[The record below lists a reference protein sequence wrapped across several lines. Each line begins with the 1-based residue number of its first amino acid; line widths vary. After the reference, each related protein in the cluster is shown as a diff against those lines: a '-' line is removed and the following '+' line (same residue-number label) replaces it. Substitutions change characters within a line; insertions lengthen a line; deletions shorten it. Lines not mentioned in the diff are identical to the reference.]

1 MDKGDTQSVILNFNK
16 NYANSKASQFTQL
29 VNQQLEINPNA
40 MVALY
45 TGNLVRKPIV
55 LPSDTTLTINLT
67 SQQPTKEMTGSIPL
81 SDTQDTYG
89 ITSFEATIKQGTY
102 SKLTFCRHLIE
113 QLNTV
118 IQAND
123 LRLSTVYPF
132 GFTEDPALKSLPY
145 KFFYQMK
152 DGNFFLGLRYM
163 LYSELS
169 NTGNDSYQVAFL
181 DLYDKCNTSQAV
193 TFVEDGAQKI
203 IHRTTRVDDWN
214 AYALGNQPI
223 RGMSYCHTDDGFNN
237 KLASDIAFSTC
248 QVQVTPSGAND
259 MGFLY
264 GLNNTYFASKW
275 ADVSPPVVETAN
287 VAYVSPDDQIPKVL
301 MGLYMSV
308 TTDATSIT
316 KSSIKVVVNENLQK
330 LGLFEY
336 QNEANRDDFMNNKF
350 QIVKEIDPVDY
361 NIDLTQLTSIR
372 WEVYC
377 RNGLQ
382 DDASDYILNDTR
394 VYFFRVYINSPY
406 QNGSN
411 TLIFDS
417 KTIGLQ
423 LNPLAVETG
432 YLWQQIPNYDD
443 ANNEVSGGL
452 CPQFFF
458 KNSEDDIV
466 VYNPR
471 QNSIVTLI
479 DDRLNFNINYGM
491 LGYSFEVK
499 DTDNENNTEL
509 RSILGVAQNNRPS
522 VLFTDITNTTNY
534 NPNSFPYSEDL
545 GGLTQL
551 GSDRTRYNI
560 ELNLPI
566 KAFNTTESTVNNL
579 GQTRTIV
586 YNSNPVI
593 EDVTNVSSGLIN
605 GNIEPNT
612 LKFLSL
618 NNERSIKLNQIDV
631 EVRRAKTNEIADEIV
646 DASVELLIQSE
657 PKASTNSLEVLI

>member
-1 MDKGDTQSVILNFNK
+1 MNKGDTQSVILNFNK
-16 NYANSKASQFTQL
+16 NYANSTASQFTQL
-29 VNQQLEINPNA
+29 VNQQLEINENS

-55 LPSDTTLTINLT
+55 LPSDTKLTINLT
-67 SQQPTKEMTGSIPL
+67 SQQPTKQMTGSI
-81 SDTQDTYG
+81 STSQTQDSYG
-89 ITSFEATIKQGTY
+89 LTSFEATIKQGTY
-102 SKLTFCRHLIE
+102 SKLTFCRHLIDE
-113 QLNTV
+113 LNAV

-123 LRLSTVYPF
+123 LRTSTVNPF
-132 GFTEDPALKSLPY
+132 ASGDPALKSLPY

-152 DGNFFLGLRYM
+152 DGDFFLGLRYM
-163 LYSELS
+163 LYDELTTS
-169 NTGNDSYQVAFL
+169 QNDNYHVAFL
-181 DLYDKCNTSQAV
+181 DLNDKCNTSQAV

-214 AYALGNQPI
+214 SYALGNQPM
-223 RGMSYCHTDDGFNN
+223 RGMSYCHTDDGLDN

-248 QVQVTPSGAND
+248 QVQVNPDGAHE

-287 VAYVSPDDQIPKVL
+287 VSYVSPDDQIPKVL
-301 MGLYMSV
+301 MGVYIEV
-308 TTDATSIT
+308 TTDATPAIT
-316 KSSIKVVVNENLQK
+316 DSSIKIVINQNLAK
-330 LGLFEY
+330 LGINEY
-336 QNEANRDDFMNNKF
+336 ENEANRNNFMDGKF
-350 QIVKEIDPVDY
+350 QIVKEIDPADY
-361 NIDLTQLTSIR
+361 EIDLTKLTTIR

-382 DDASDYILNDTR
+382 DDATDFILDDNR

-423 LNPLAVETG
+423 LNPIAVETG
-432 YLWQQIPNYDD
+432 YLWQQIENYDD
-443 ANNEVSGGL
+443 PNNEVSGGL

-471 QNSIVTLI
+471 QNSICNLV
-479 DDRLNFNINYGM
+479 DDRQNFNINYGM
-491 LGYSFEVK
+491 LGYSFEIK
-499 DTDNENNTEL
+499 DENNENNTEL
-509 RSILGVAQNNRPS
+509 RSILGVAQNSRPA

-545 GGLTQL
+545 GGITQL

-566 KAFNTTESTVNNL
+566 KAFNTTESSVNNL

-586 YNSNPVI
+586 YNTNPVI

-618 NNERSIKLNQIDV
+618 NNERSIKLNQIEV

-657 PKASTNSLEVLI
+657 PQTSKSSLEVLI